1 MCFLH
6 PLIVCIHKLR
16 FRTGDITAMSI
27 INILQNLFK
36 FPYPVLHSENNDTNP
51 YRIFR
56 TMVNLTISGAIMH
69 DELQDV
75 AQLKNPLRKL
85 SIKDVIFGDDASPDI
100 PPHLYNL
107 ISKHAQ
113 TLELLTVRFL
123 AWEFYDDLK
132 LPALL
137 NLKRFDL
144 TVPSVR
150 YGWNF
155 YIDFPPET
163 PNLAMAF
170 PRLREFCLTFHVVWE
185 GYWTNALESLFSSE
199 TQVCPNVRKVEIR
212 DLNWRKTYCFVDR
225 GYEIDVKY
233 ARIFKIFPNANNK
246 FVQDLRKYFEKKG
259 MLTI

>member
-1 MCFLH
+1 M
-6 PLIVCIHKLR
+6 
-16 FRTGDITAMSI
+16 
-27 INILQNLFK
+27 
-36 FPYPVLHSENNDTNP
+36 LHSENNDTNP